1 VNQDGHGDAGQ
12 LERRARWL
20 LRAYPADYR
29 ADRGEEIIGTLL
41 EATPPGRDWPPSR
54 EVVSL
59 VAAGLHARRAA
70 NLRQGLAASL
80 RQTAVAGAALYLAQ
94 LPTLAIGAAVWSAHR
109 GHFLYL
115 WSYEYQGS
123 FFELAILAIALL
135 AAAWSGRRG
144 LAAAVAVAALILAV
158 IATVRTQEW
167 DLMRM
172 LAEFAGPAVPVFLV
186 FARRTE
192 RPPTPLLWLLFLP
205 VAVVSAESLAN
216 VYPAL
221 FAAPTARTTLLFP
234 YASDLSLVTVIVAV
248 CWLATDVRP
257 LAGLVLAFTVTRV
270 MYGFVYASSAGTA
283 ATDVITLWITALVI
297 LACALAWLLRRRTRA
312 CAPTIS

>member
-1 VNQDGHGDAGQ
+1 VNQGGDGDAGL

-54 EVVSL
+54 EAVSL
-59 VAAGLHARRAA
+59 AAAGLRARRAA

-80 RQTAVAGAALYLAQ
+80 RQTAVVGAAAYLAQ
-94 LPTLAIGAAVWSAHR
+94 LPSLAIGAGVWSAHR

-115 WSYEYQGS
+115 WSHEYQGA

-135 AAAWSGRRG
+135 AAAWSGRRA
-144 LAAAVAVAALILAV
+144 LVVAVAVAALILAV
-158 IATVRTQEW
+158 IATIRTQEW
-167 DLMRM
+167 DLMRV
-172 LAEFAGPAVPVFLV
+172 LAEFAGPAVPVFLLC
-186 FARRTE
+186 ARRTE
-192 RPPTPLLWLLFLP
+192 RPPARLLWLLFLP
-205 VAVVSAESLAN
+205 VAVASAESLAN
-216 VYPAL
+216 VPPAL
-221 FAAPTARTTLLFP
+221 FAAPTASTTLLYP
-234 YASDLSLVTVIVAV
+234 YASGLSLVTVIVAV

-270 MYGFVYASSAGTA
+270 MYGFVYLSSAGTA
-283 ATDVITLWITALVI
+283 ATDVISLWITALVI
-297 LACALAWLLRRRTRA
+297 LAGALAWLLRRRTRA
-312 CAPTIS
+312 CAPAAS